1 MQKSFLHLLVI
12 IFSLLFAACN
22 SKTAESGQ
30 KEVKNNQGVSI
41 PDTIYS
47 DNYAYALS
55 LADKKCLA
63 DSQYLICEFGV
74 THIGSLGFPLDELE
88 FEAEVKIK
96 DTVFTQ
102 GGYQWRGKEIILAD
116 GSSVHLEGNFVDEGD
131 PANQLEVSTV
141 NRIRVESPLY
151 QTPEGIKVGLSFGE
165 LKALI
170 DEEQIVAI
178 YIPSAKMV
186 DLTVPEV
193 SGLHFNLPL
202 DTEIELQEGY
212 QGKEIKIDIIPIQT
226 PIHSIVVAF

>member
-1 MQKSFLHLLVI
+1 MQKSFLQLFFI
-12 IFSLLFAACN
+12 ISGLLFVACDP
-22 SKTAESGQ
+22 KIPGAEQ
-30 KEVKNNQGVSI
+30 TEVKNHHGASM

-74 THIGSLGFPLDELE
+74 THIGTLGFPLDELE

-96 DTVFTQ
+96 DTLFTQ
-102 GGYQWRGKEIILAD
+102 GGYQWRGKEVVFPD

-151 QTPEGIKVGLSFGE
+151 QTPAGIKVGLSFGE

-202 DTEIELQEGY
+202 DTEIELQSGY
-212 QGKEIKIDIIPIQT
+212 QGKEIQINIIPDQT